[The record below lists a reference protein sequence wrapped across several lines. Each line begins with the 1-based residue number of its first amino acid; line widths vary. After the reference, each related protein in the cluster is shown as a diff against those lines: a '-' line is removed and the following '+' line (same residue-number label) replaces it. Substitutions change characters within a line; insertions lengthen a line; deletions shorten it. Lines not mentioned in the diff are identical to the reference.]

1 MAPFFGKWE
10 GQAGEKA
17 GEKAGEGGAPPGQR
31 EQDWGS
37 HLSLCAT
44 PASPQKSPGP
54 FTVLLLIPE
63 MFIYRG
69 QALFFYFPTFS

>member
-1 MAPFFGKWE
+1 MQSGSILL
-10 GQAGEKA
+10 KA
-17 GEKAGEGGAPPGQR
+17 GGTGRGEGGGGQR

-37 HLSLCAT
+37 RLSLCAT

-63 MFIYRG
+63 MSIYRG
-69 QALFFYFPTFS
+69 QALFFYFPTTP